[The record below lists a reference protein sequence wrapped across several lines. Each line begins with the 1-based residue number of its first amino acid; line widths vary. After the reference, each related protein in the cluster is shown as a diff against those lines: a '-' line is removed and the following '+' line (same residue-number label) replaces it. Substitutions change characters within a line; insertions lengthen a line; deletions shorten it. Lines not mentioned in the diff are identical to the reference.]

1 MATGREFLGL
11 HGIRDAIYLLKAFG
25 YFFEVAIIFLAK
37 TI

>member
-1 MATGREFLGL
+1 MDTGREFLGL
-11 HGIRDAIYLLKAFG
+11 HGIGAVIYLLETFS